1 MPLGENTRFLAAL
14 EIEVGFT
21 IDAIYPSLRF
31 GMTRVL
37 RRLCLKE
44 ASAFNVPKRNDRVIL
59 PVPPYAGSSPANKNL
74 RAGESYSR
82 DVSKGDKTSRELV
95 VSSLPQ
101 RQVGSPMPRTIHLL
115 RSKM

>member
-1 MPLGENTRFLAAL
+1 M
-14 EIEVGFT
+14 
-21 IDAIYPSLRF
+21 AIAHPSLRF
-31 GMTRVL
+31 GMTRFL
-37 RRLCLKE
+37 SRFCFKE

-95 VSSLPQ
+95 VSSLPA
-101 RQVGSPMPRTIHLL
+101 G
-115 RSKM
+115 